1 MKLLR
6 ELFHRKIPE
15 VIQVPSL
22 HPMGPYTFAIAC
34 ALCLHQGRE
43 DYERCH
49 KCLCE
54 ITSGFEINREAVEVL
69 GK

>member
-6 ELFHRKIPE
+6 ELFNRKTPK

-22 HPMGPYTFAIAC
+22 HPMGPDTFAIAC
-34 ALCLHQGRE
+34 AFCLHLGSE

-49 KCLCE
+49 KCKCE
-54 ITSGFEINREAVEVL
+54 ITSGFEINPKAQVVL
-69 GK
+69 EK